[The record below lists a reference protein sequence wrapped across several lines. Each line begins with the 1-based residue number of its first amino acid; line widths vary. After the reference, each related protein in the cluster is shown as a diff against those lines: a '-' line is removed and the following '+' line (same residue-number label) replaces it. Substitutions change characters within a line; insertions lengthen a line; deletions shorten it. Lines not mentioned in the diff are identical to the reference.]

1 MRGWKLRT
9 LFYDDVLH
17 FLYSSEM
24 FQQLTEEAQQLFLQ
38 RFARDEAFVNSIAVA
53 MDFQEQVGKMEGSVP
68 TVIPY
73 EDEGQRDVRA
83 IQRKLTLKDKA
94 FTQGNVTYVPFLH
107 RIDHAAPLIIGLD
120 TSKGMK
126 EYEIQAKGLVLPLL
140 ELCAGQKRDCIVA
153 TINERLLFPHGE
165 LLPDG
170 IQRLQQMKME
180 DEQDMGLLYKQA
192 LHLFDAYRVKD
203 DAEFM
208 LLTANTFDP
217 SSIPR
222 TLIEEFTLRGIE
234 LSAIALNGE
243 RFEKAPLLFLDK
255 VFFPNS

>member
-1 MRGWKLRT
+1 MKT
-9 LFYDDVLH
+9 LFYDDVLR

-38 RFARDEAFVNSIAVA
+38 RYARDEAFVNAIAVA
-53 MDFQEQVGKMEGSVP
+53 IDFQEQIGKLEGSVP
-68 TVIPY
+68 PITPY
-73 EDEGQRDVRA
+73 EDEGQRNVRA

-94 FTQGNVTYVPFLH
+94 FTKGNVTYVPFRH

-126 EYEIQAKGLVLPLL
+126 EYEIQAKGLILPLL
-140 ELCAGQKRDCIVA
+140 ELCAGRKRDCIVA
-153 TINERLLFPHGE
+153 TINDRYMFPHGE

-170 IQRLQQMKME
+170 IERLQQMKME
-180 DEQDMGLLYKQA
+180 DDQDMALLYKQA

-217 SSIPR
+217 ASIPE
-222 TLIEEFTLRGIE
+222 TLIEEFTWRGIE
-234 LSAIALNGE
+234 LSAVALDAE
-243 RFEKAPLLFLDK
+243 RFEAAPLLFLDK

>member
-1 MRGWKLRT
+1 MKT
-9 LFYDDVLH
+9 LFYDDVLR
-17 FLYSSEM
+17 FLYNSEM
-24 FQQLTEEAQQLFLQ
+24 FQQLTEEVQQLFLQ

-53 MDFQEQVGKMEGSVP
+53 VDFQERTGKLEGSVP
-68 TVIPY
+68 PVVPY
-73 EDEGQRDVRA
+73 EDEGQRNVRA
-83 IQRKLTLKDKA
+83 VQHKLTLKDKT
-94 FTQGNVTYVPFLH
+94 FTKGNVTYVPFRH

-126 EYEIQAKGLVLPLL
+126 EFETQAKGLILPLM

-153 TINERLLFPHGE
+153 TINDRCLFPHGE

-180 DEQDMGLLYKQA
+180 NEQDMALLYKQA

-203 DAEFM
+203 DAEFI

-217 SSIPR
+217 SSIPEA
-222 TLIEEFTLRGIE
+222 LIEEFTWRGIE
-234 LSAIALNGE
+234 LSVIALDAE
-243 RFEKAPLLFLDK
+243 RFEEASLPFVNK